1 MCSVLRKSSVAAGV
15 LFLSGLVSTVSTHAA
30 EKINFALNWVPG
42 PQHAEFL
49 VAKYNGYFEKVG
61 LDVDMHA
68 PAASTDPIKLVASG
82 NDQFGIAYAGD
93 VIQARAQGVPVVVVA
108 VIQRKIPLGLISQ
121 AGAGIK
127 EPKDLLD
134 KTIGLTPVPNNRA
147 MFWDFVKRTKLDKDR
162 LKVVTVQFNGPQV
175 VAAGKAD
182 AADAVNF
189 YEVGVYKQ
197 VTGQAPAFMNF
208 TDYGVPDGYF
218 FTIIT
223 SESNLKA
230 HPDSVRKFVDA
241 VLQSEKWTVE
251 NPDDARHVLVSHV
264 KEVSEEFA
272 KQSREAIDRMV
283 SDRDTAVH
291 GLGWSSSEVWKSM
304 ADWYLE
310 QGLVKT
316 KINSDECFSNDFL
329 PKTPVQITQK

>member
-1 MCSVLRKSSVAAGV
+1 MRSITSRLTATAG
-15 LFLSGLVSTVSTHAA
+15 LLALGLAFGSPGQAA

-42 PQHAEFL
+42 PQHTEFV
-49 VAKYNGYFEKVG
+49 VAKYDDYFGKDG

-108 VIQRKIPLGLISQ
+108 VIHRKIPLGLISRPD
-121 AGAGIK
+121 AGIK
-127 EPKDLLD
+127 DPKDLLG

-147 MFWDFVKRTKLDKDR
+147 MFWDFVKRTGLDKDK

-197 VTGQAPAFMNF
+197 VTGQQPAFMSF

-223 SESNLKA
+223 SEDNLKKN
-230 HPDSVRKFVDA
+230 PGSVHHFVDA

-251 NPDDARHVLVSHV
+251 HPDEARQVLLSHV
-264 KEVSEEFA
+264 KGVSEGFA
-272 KQSREAIDRMV
+272 KQSRAAIDKMV
-283 SDRDTAVH
+283 TDKDTATH
-291 GLGWSSSEVWKSM
+291 GLGWSSPDVWKTM
-304 ADWYLE
+304 VDWYAE
-310 QGLVKT
+310 QGLIKT
-316 KINSDECFSNDFL
+316 KVNPTDCFSNDFL
-329 PKTPVQITQK
+329 PPAPVQITQK